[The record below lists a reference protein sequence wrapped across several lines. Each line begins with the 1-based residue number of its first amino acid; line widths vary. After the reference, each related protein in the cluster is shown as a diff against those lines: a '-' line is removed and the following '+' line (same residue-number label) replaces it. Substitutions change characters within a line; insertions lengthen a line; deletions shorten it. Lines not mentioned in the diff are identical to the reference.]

1 MSEMKPSVPV
11 EGQEHNGGACVG
23 NDVDRAGADGFSLG
37 GGEMEDVFAPVRGV
51 CAALAITL
59 AVGMLL
65 AVIVGVVRAMP

>member
-1 MSEMKPSVPV
+1 
-11 EGQEHNGGACVG
+11 VG

-59 AVGMLL
+59 AVGMFL
-65 AVIVGVVRAMP
+65 AVIVGLARAMP